1 MVNVFLLYIPFVVP
15 EAGMQCVAKIDE
27 RFRTSPSIDPI
38 NTTKYVRAE
47 IVSSIGKGGL
57 LELFFIDFGLSEV
70 VREENVLKL
79 LPKFRDFPCAAIKVK
94 LAEVRPVKGFEW
106 ESRAVGIMSGI
117 VHPGE

>member
-27 RFRTSPSIDPI
+27 RFRTSLSNDPI

-57 LELFFIDFGLSEV
+57 LELFFVDLGGERSAHIVTET
-70 VREENVLKL
+70 LKINRL
-79 LPKFRDFPCAAIKVK
+79 IATN
-94 LAEVRPVKGFEW
+94 
-106 ESRAVGIMSGI
+106 S
-117 VHPGE
+117 